1 MRLARIWLCAGLL
14 IGSGICY
21 GQTTQPATRPS
32 AGSTAVDP
40 AAALKAATDR
50 AAARFADTDQGRALA
65 EQVTAAE
72 KARDDARAS
81 GSTDDVS
88 STAMQLLSAKSAYAS
103 ALKSQLDADPDVKAA
118 AAVQRAAIVRQSQM
132 PALNQQILDFAIKHI
147 GTEVGNGECWTLAD
161 DAMRSANATHP
172 AIYVWGRPLG
182 TNDRVFPGDI
192 IQFTTVRLQ
201 NGTWWE
207 ILGDPNHTA
216 IVREVKSTGV
226 YVILHQNYGKPGKVV
241 SELTINLNTKT
252 AGEFVVYRPGT

>member
-1 MRLARIWLCAGLL
+1 MELARIWLCAGLL

-21 GQTTQPATRPS
+21 GQTTQPATEPS
-32 AGSTAVDP
+32 TSSGAADP
-40 AAALKAATDR
+40 AAALKFATDR
-50 AAARFADTDQGRALA
+50 ATVRFADTDQGRALA

-81 GSTDDVS
+81 GSTDDLS
-88 STAMQLLSAKSAYAS
+88 SAAMQLLSAKSAYNR
-103 ALKSQLDADPDVKAA
+103 ALRAELDADPDLKAA
-118 AAVQRAAIVRQSQM
+118 AAAQRVSVAKESQV
-132 PALNQQILDFAIKHI
+132 PALNHQILDFAIKHL

-161 DAMRSANATHP
+161 EAMKSANTTHP
-172 AIYVWGRPLG
+172 AAYVWGRPLG
-182 TNDRVFPGDI
+182 GNERVFPGDI

-216 IVREVKSTGV
+216 IVREVKSSGV
-226 YVILHQNYGKPGKVV
+226 YVILHQNYGKPGKIV

-252 AGEFVVYRPGT
+252 AGEFVIYRPGN